1 MIISI
6 CIVVSIFFASGQMLE
21 VAVLKFL
28 IIDILRNINTPGVV
42 FYGRQNGKQI
52 TARISLYLFLFF

>member
-6 CIVVSIFFASGQMLE
+6 CIVVSIFFAPGQMLE

-42 FYGRQNGKQI
+42 FYGKQNGKQI
-52 TARISLYLFLFF
+52 TTRISLYLFLIF